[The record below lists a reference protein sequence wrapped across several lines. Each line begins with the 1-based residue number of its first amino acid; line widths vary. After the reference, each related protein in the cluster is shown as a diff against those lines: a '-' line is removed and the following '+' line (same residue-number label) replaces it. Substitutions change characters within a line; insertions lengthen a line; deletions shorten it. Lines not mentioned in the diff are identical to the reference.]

1 MAAASVAMA
10 TEMEPR
16 TMPARRAVCIA
27 VSTRRMSTQG
37 VMNGQRQ
44 SRSLQ
49 SNRKASPKFLHQVLT
64 FGCPMSSLNG
74 RSDGCFRPA
83 AGPRCG
89 RLVRGG
95 DRVQIGLQIPDFTW
109 PGGPAQLGADLATV
123 AAAADDAGFD
133 FISVMDH
140 FFQIGGI
147 GPPER
152 EMLEAYTTLGYLA
165 GCTSRAKLLTLV
177 TGTVYRHPGILAKII
192 TTLDVLSG
200 GRAWLG
206 IGAAWNEEESRGLGI
221 PFPPVAERFERLEE
235 TLQICLQM
243 WHGDEKAY
251 RGRHYTLERTLN
263 SPQSLTRPH
272 PPIMIGGGGEQKTL
286 RVVARYAQAC
296 NLFPGPD
303 LARKLDVLRAP
314 CDAEGRDYDEIIK
327 TCYFLFDVGE
337 RGERAGQV
345 VDQLGALA
353 EMGFQAAIGG
363 GARVWEVRALEGIGG
378 EVIPAVAGL

>member
-1 MAAASVAMA
+1 M
-10 TEMEPR
+10 
-16 TMPARRAVCIA
+16 
-27 VSTRRMSTQG
+27 
-37 VMNGQRQ
+37 
-44 SRSLQ
+44 
-49 SNRKASPKFLHQVLT
+49 
-64 FGCPMSSLNG
+64 
-74 RSDGCFRPA
+74 
-83 AGPRCG
+83 
-89 RLVRGG
+89 
-95 DRVQIGLQIPDFTW
+95 QIGLQIPDFTW
-109 PGGPAQLGADLATV
+109 RGGPARLGADLATV

-140 FFQIGGI
+140 FFQIGVI

-243 WHGDEKAY
+243 WRGDETPYAGK
-251 RGRHYTLERTLN
+251 HYQLERPLN
-263 SPQSLTRPH
+263 SPQVLSQPH

-286 RVVARYAQAC
+286 RFVARYAQAC

-303 LARKLDVLRAP
+303 LARKLDVLRAH
-314 CDAEGRDYDEIIK
+314 CDAEGRDYDEIVK

-337 RGERAGQV
+337 NGEKAGQV
-345 VDQLGALA
+345 IDQLGALA

-363 GARVWEVRALEGIGG
+363 VARVWEVRPLEVIGG